1 MNRKHSVALITT
13 VVLMTLGPAPFFA
26 AQDTD
31 VAKYCAMLGSKD
43 DNERETAVVELAKIG
58 VPAVPGALAVLAH
71 GEVYLGRMG
80 AARVLGQ
87 IRDARA
93 IKPLVGA
100 LADEYFSVREEA
112 SRALIAIGGTT
123 TVDEILGAL
132 EQGGD
137 NFLEAAAATLGPLG
151 DRRAL
156 PALEKLARHP
166 NADVAKAASAAIR
179 QLQ

>member
-1 MNRKHSVALITT
+1 M
-13 VVLMTLGPAPFFA
+13 
-26 AQDTD
+26 
-31 VAKYCAMLGSKD
+31 
-43 DNERETAVVELAKIG
+43 
-58 VPAVPGALAVLAH
+58 
-71 GEVYLGRMG
+71 
-80 AARVLGQ
+80 
-87 IRDARA
+87 
-93 IKPLVGA
+93 A

>member
-1 MNRKHSVALITT
+1 
-13 VVLMTLGPAPFFA
+13 
-26 AQDTD
+26 
-31 VAKYCAMLGSKD
+31 MLGSKD

-58 VPAVPGALAVLAH
+58 APAVPGALAVLAH
-71 GEVYLGRMG
+71 GEVYLSRMG
-80 AARVLGQ
+80 AAKVLGQ

-93 IKPLVGA
+93 IKPLVGE
-100 LADEYFSVREEA
+100 LADEYFFVREEA
-112 SRALIAIGGTT
+112 SRALVAIGGAPA
-123 TVDEILGAL
+123 VNEILGAL

-156 PALEKLARHP
+156 PALEKLVRHP